1 MTRPVLTFAP
11 EILLRAQDVRVAFFD
26 VDGVLTDGG
35 LYYGAEGEVLK
46 RFSSLDGHGLKLL
59 RRAGI
64 EPAVVTGRDSPAL
77 RKRLDA
83 LGVRHV
89 RYGTEDKGP
98 AAQAILEEL
107 GLTWS
112 QAAAI
117 GDDWPDLPV
126 LTRCAFAAAPPTAHA
141 EVRARVHH
149 VTGAAAGHGAAREFC
164 DLLLVAT
171 GHYASLLAET
181 LP

>member
-11 EILLRAQDVRVAFFD
+11 ERLLRAQDVRVAFFD

>member
-11 EILLRAQDVRVAFFD
+11 ERLLRAQDVRVAFFD

-107 GLTWS
+107 GLPWS

-126 LTRCAFAAAPPTAHA
+126 LTRCAFAAAPPVAHA

-149 VTGAAAGHGAAREFC
+149 VTEAAAGHGAAREFC

>member
-141 EVRARVHH
+141 EVRTRVHH

>member
-64 EPAVVTGRDSPAL
+64 ELAVVTGRDSPAL

-83 LGVRHV
+83 LGVRYV

-149 VTGAAAGHGAAREFC
+149 VTRAAAGHGAAREFC